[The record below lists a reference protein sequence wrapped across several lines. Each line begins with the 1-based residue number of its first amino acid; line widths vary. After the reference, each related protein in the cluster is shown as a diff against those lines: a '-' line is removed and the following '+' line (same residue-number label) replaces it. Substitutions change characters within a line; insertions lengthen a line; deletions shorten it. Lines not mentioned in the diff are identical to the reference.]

1 MVLYRKYRPQTIG
14 DLDCESVRTRL
25 HTLLSSAYIPHA
37 FLFSGS
43 KGAGKTSAARILAKI
58 FNCETLN
65 QKSEIRNSGKKFQKE
80 PTTHNVQPITHV
92 EPCNVCETCKA
103 ISEGRYMDVMEID
116 AASNRGIDD
125 IRTLRENIKLSPI
138 AGSMKV
144 YVIDEVH
151 MLTNEAFNALLKTL
165 EEPPPHAV
173 FIMATTEPEKV
184 PETIRSRATT
194 IHFPQASRKEIIH
207 ALQRVITGE
216 GVSVDSGVLDQIADS
231 ADGSFRDATK
241 LLEQV
246 LAEGALTA
254 KDAGVI
260 LGGHGVDSDA
270 FLLAFGQK
278 DAKKLLDMI
287 ETMKQSGVDLK
298 GYISRVIDV
307 LHGIFL
313 LRHGVPAAEASFPET
328 VPDKE
333 QVLLLLKLFSRVH
346 TECKTASRPEIP
358 LEIAVVEWCEK

>member
-14 DLDCESVRTRL
+14 ELDCGIVRTRL
-25 HTLLSSAYIPHA
+25 QTLLSSAYIPHA

-58 FNCETLN
+58 FNCEKNGRQT
-65 QKSEIRNSGKKFQKE
+65 KEKKE
-80 PTTHNVQPITHV
+80 TTTNI
-92 EPCNVCETCKA
+92 EPCNACKTCKA

-173 FIMATTEPEKV
+173 FIMATTEPDKV
-184 PETIRSRATT
+184 PETIRSRATS
-194 IHFPQASRKEIIH
+194 INFPQASRKEILH

-216 GVSVDSGVLDQIADS
+216 GVSVDSGVLDRIADS

-254 KDAGVI
+254 KDAAVI
-260 LGGHGVDSDA
+260 LGGHGADTDA
-270 FLLAFGQK
+270 FLLAFGKK
-278 DAKKLLDMI
+278 DTKKLLEMI
-287 ETMKQSGVDLK
+287 ETMKQSGVDVK
-298 GYISRVIDV
+298 GYVSRIIDL
-307 LHGIFL
+307 LHEIFL
-313 LRHGVPAAEASFPET
+313 VRNGISSAGATVPEAA
-328 VPDKE
+328 PDKE
-333 QVLLLLKLFSRVH
+333 QTLLMLKLLTRVH
-346 TECKTASRPEIP
+346 AECKTASRPEIP